1 MVSPGEMSDKMSD
14 QLGKLVV
21 HVRGDSDSDLDAL
34 FNVLK
39 NVDPSHQQNSFKHR
53 NLPASF
59 FKPPEPRSGLNHS
72 REGSQDSSSGY
83 SVIGGHRPTVH
94 GPTGLAIAHGR
105 SLSSPAQ
112 LPHTLSAVP
121 PPPIHIKQQSLAGE
135 FSDELGHLPQS
146 WELNKAAGSGADQR
160 YFLK

>member
-1 MVSPGEMSDKMSD
+1 MSDKMSD

-34 FNVLK
+34 FSVLK
-39 NVDPSHQQNSFKHR
+39 NDPSAQQQNSFKHR
-53 NLPASF
+53 KLPASF
-59 FKPPEPRSGLNHS
+59 FKPPEPRPGLNHS
-72 REGSQDSSSGY
+72 REGSQDSTNAGY
-83 SVIGGHRPTVH
+83 SVASHRPAAH
-94 GPTGLAIAHGR
+94 GPAGLAISHGR

-121 PPPIHIKQQSLAGE
+121 PAPIHVKQQSLAGE